1 MGNEGKEISVSG
13 LNVRTE
19 REDDIGVVVC
29 SGRLTA
35 ENASALKDLVKGM
48 IPHETRLLMD
58 MGEVTRMDSAGLGAL
73 VGIYVSAK
81 HADCELVLANMSKP
95 VRDLLGISQ
104 LLSIFEACGKFGTR
118 MG

>member
-1 MGNEGKEISVSG
+1 MSTEAREISVSG

-35 ENASALKDLVKGM
+35 ENSGDFKNLVKGM
-48 IPHETRLLMD
+48 IPHEKRLLID

-81 HADCELVLANMSKP
+81 HASCELVLINMSKP

-104 LLSIFEACGKFGTR
+104 LISVFEACGKFGTR

>member
-1 MGNEGKEISVSG
+1 MGNEKNEISVSG
-13 LNVRTE
+13 LNVRSE

-29 SGRLTA
+29 SGRLTS

-48 IPHETRLLMD
+48 IPHEKRLLID

-73 VGIYVSAK
+73 VGIYVSSK
-81 HADCELVLANMSKP
+81 HASCELVLINMSKP

-104 LLSIFEACGKFGTR
+104 LLSIFEACGRSGTR

>member
-1 MGNEGKEISVSG
+1 MENEVREISVSG

-29 SGRLTA
+29 SGKLTSD
-35 ENASALKDLVKGM
+35 NAADLKSLLKDM
-48 IPHETRLLMD
+48 IPHENRILVD

-73 VGIYVSAK
+73 VGIYISAK
-81 HADCELVLANMSKP
+81 SANCELVMSNMSKP

>member
-1 MGNEGKEISVSG
+1 MGNETKEISVSG
-13 LNVRTE
+13 LTVRTE

-48 IPHETRLLMD
+48 IPHEKRLLID

-81 HADCELVLANMSKP
+81 HASCELVLINMSKP

-104 LLSIFEACGKFGTR
+104 LISVFEACGKFGTR